1 MTNDTLRL
9 KIKQRLNK
17 LDSSDYD
24 NIMPW
29 QIIES
34 FNKGQT
40 NWCRRNLVGTNMA
53 KIGDEGSVRKIDDLQ
68 ILLTTKNLNLAKNKK
83 GFYSSQKLPLDYFQF
98 KRITATAKKECCD
111 NRKIMVYLA
120 QEGDV
125 DILLRD
131 YNKKPS
137 FEWSETFATMFNNRI
152 KIFTNDDFSIETGD
166 LIYYRQPRRIQMIG
180 VSDPYTGFISTT
192 EVECEF
198 KDDLVEMLIDECV
211 KIIANDLQD
220 QLTSQSADNQ
230 IEINN

>member
-1 MTNDTLRL
+1 
-9 KIKQRLNK
+9 
-17 LDSSDYD
+17 
-24 NIMPW
+24 
-29 QIIES
+29 
-34 FNKGQT
+34 
-40 NWCRRNLVGTNMA
+40 MA
-53 KIGDEGSVRKIDDLQ
+53 KIGDEGSDRKIDDLQ

-152 KIFTNDDFSIETGD
+152 KIFTNGDFAIETGD
-166 LIYYRQPRRIQMIG
+166 LIYYRQPRKIQMIG

-230 IEINN
+230 IEIKLRLAKSLPHIFRLIADRNKHLI